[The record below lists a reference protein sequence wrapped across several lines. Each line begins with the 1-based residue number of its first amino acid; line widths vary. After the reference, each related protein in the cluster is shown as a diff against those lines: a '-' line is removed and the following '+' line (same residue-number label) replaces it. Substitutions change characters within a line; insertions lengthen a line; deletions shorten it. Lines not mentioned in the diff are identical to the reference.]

1 MSRRVK
7 AGHTGSRRDTDMGAR
22 ALEDYQEV
30 QRRQYHERI
39 RQDLVDRGAIVES
52 VKKLLEEAA
61 PRFKDKGWRVT
72 EQGSE

>member
-7 AGHTGSRRDTDMGAR
+7 SGHTGSRRDTDPSAR
-22 ALEDYQEV
+22 AVEEYQEV

-39 RQDLVDRGAIVES
+39 RADLVDRGAIVEP

-61 PRFKDKGWRVT
+61 PRFRDKGWRIT
-72 EQGSE
+72 ERGSE